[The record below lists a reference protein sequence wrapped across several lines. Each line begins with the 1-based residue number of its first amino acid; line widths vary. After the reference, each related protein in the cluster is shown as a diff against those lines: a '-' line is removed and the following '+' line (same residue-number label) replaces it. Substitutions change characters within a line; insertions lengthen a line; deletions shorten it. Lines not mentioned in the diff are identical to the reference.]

1 MEHNVNLIQFLR
13 IFKTATDVL
22 SGSKYPTFSLILL
35 FRAEI
40 GAGLTDLPT
49 DSDMVKS
56 VKKRMSRALNVRLPI
71 AELNVVAALL
81 DPSQRN
87 LASLQEYLLAE
98 ETTAV
103 DLLSRALNQYV
114 GTARQ
119 QASSDAAGEPSGAS
133 GDICPAPWKKA
144 KHDLLLKHVNAMPTR
159 DREIQQFRC
168 LSLAPD
174 DVLSW

>member
-1 MEHNVNLIQFLR
+1 MNLVQFLR

-40 GAGLTDLPT
+40 SAGLTDLPT

-56 VKKRMSRALNVRLPI
+56 EKKRLSRALNVRIPI

-87 LASLQEYLLAE
+87 LASLQ
-98 ETTAV
+98 
-103 DLLSRALNQYV
+103 
-114 GTARQ
+114 
-119 QASSDAAGEPSGAS
+119 
-133 GDICPAPWKKA
+133 
-144 KHDLLLKHVNAMPTR
+144 
-159 DREIQQFRC
+159 
-168 LSLAPD
+168 
-174 DVLSW
+174 